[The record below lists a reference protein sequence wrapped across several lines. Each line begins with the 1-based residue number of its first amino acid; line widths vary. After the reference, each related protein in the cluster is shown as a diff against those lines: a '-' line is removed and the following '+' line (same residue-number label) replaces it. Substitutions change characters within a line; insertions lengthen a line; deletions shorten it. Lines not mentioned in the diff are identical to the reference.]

1 MDHGKRVTTTTDGN
15 TSTII
20 TEGFFNGPN
29 TIKEETQVNVPIDRN
44 TILTEHIRCLDLL
57 KQDTQE
63 ILIRIVK
70 DKYGNPTLLQKT
82 WTVRKEKL
90 K

>member
-15 TSTII
+15 TSTIL

-29 TIKEETQVNVPIDRN
+29 TIKEETQINIEIDHN
-44 TILTEHIRCLDLL
+44 NILTELIRCLDLT
-57 KQDTQE
+57 KTNTPE
-63 ILIRIVK
+63 IVIRIVM
-70 DKYGNPTLLQKT
+70 DKNGNVSLLQKT
-82 WTVRKEKL
+82 WTVRKERL